1 MFQIILNKL
10 KNNSFLAS
18 LACRIEN
25 TICSEF
31 PALMHALSESSDD
44 ALIAELAR
52 RRPDLVVVPRVAT
65 HIMAL
70 RGSQETGVFEQGQNL
85 DFVTDYLDLSE
96 VGKVPGFAGPEDT
109 IDVDERAWLVVAAAW
124 RGCIAGFEEWERL
137 RAKEGN
143 TPFVTGWTYP
153 CLLQSPNAGALPKDS
168 AATECTETQS

>member
-1 MFQIILNKL
+1 
-10 KNNSFLAS
+10 
-18 LACRIEN
+18 
-25 TICSEF
+25 
-31 PALMHALSESSDD
+31 MHALSDSSDED
-44 ALIAELAR
+44 LIAELAR

-70 RGSQETGVFEQGQNL
+70 RGSQETCVFETEKKL
-85 DFVTDYLDLSE
+85 DFVTDYLDLSD

-143 TPFVTGWTYP
+143 TPFVTGWMHP
-153 CLLQSPNAGALPKDS
+153 CVLQSLNAGASPKQSTAKESTD
-168 AATECTETQS
+168 TQS